1 MRSAKSVAR
10 KAAKEKARRKD
21 YAKRRNVKNNNWP
34 TPRYLAERDV
44 MGPDGKG
51 GLAVVGKRR
60 EWRKYRVGSRIA
72 AYDEVLAKKSPR
84 TTWGPKSRKFRA
96 SKRQEAEEQGTI
108 RKIISKVTTGN

>member
-10 KAAKEKARRKD
+10 KAAKEKARRAD

-34 TPRYLAERDV
+34 TPRYLAETDV

-51 GLAVVGKRR
+51 GLVVVGKRR
-60 EWRKYRVGSRIA
+60 EWKKYRIGARIA
-72 AYDEVLAKKSPR
+72 AYDADLAKKGKR
-84 TTWGPKSRKFRA
+84 ATWGPKSRKFRR

-108 RKIISKVTTGN
+108 RKIISKVTAGN